1 MENATKALII
11 AAAVLIAILLIAF
24 GMSILNS
31 SAQPA
36 DSLETTMTTTEIA
49 TFNGKFTQHHG
60 TNKSLAVVR
69 SVADKVIAHNTVN
82 TTRKVMMAIGGRTA
96 TDDANTIMTNI
107 SSLSGS
113 TFTIN
118 VSIDSNTGL
127 VTLIT
132 ISS

>member
-24 GMSILNS
+24 GMRIFNTTAGTSDNVK
-31 SAQPA
+31 
-36 DSLETTMTTTEIA
+36 TTMTATEIA

-60 TNKSLAVVR
+60 GNKSLAVVR
-69 SVADKVIAHNTVN
+69 SLADKVIAHNTVE
-82 TTRKVMMAIGGRTA
+82 THKVKMAIGGKTA
-96 TDDANTIMTNI
+96 TDNANTIMSNI

-118 VSIDSNTGL
+118 VSIDPNTGL

-132 ISS
+132 IS

>member
-24 GMSILNS
+24 GMKIFNTTTGTS
-31 SAQPA
+31 
-36 DSLETTMTTTEIA
+36 DDVKTTMTATEIA

-82 TTRKVMMAIGGRTA
+82 TTRKVMMAIEGKTA
-96 TDDANTIMTNI
+96 TDSANTIMTNI

-132 ISS
+132 IS

>member
-24 GMSILNS
+24 GMKIFNTTTGTS
-31 SAQPA
+31 
-36 DSLETTMTTTEIA
+36 DDVKTTMTATEIA

-69 SVADKVIAHNTVN
+69 AVADKVIAHNTVE
-82 TTRKVMMAIGGRTA
+82 TRKVNMAIGGRTA

-132 ISS
+132 IS